1 MNCKNP
7 IHFLCEKGQ
16 CHFAKNILEK
26 LDLSYVSKE
35 YVTSIGC
42 LWGTVGAEIIWA
54 EWASKGA
61 LIASRY
67 KRPWQKLVVR
77 LHRYELHRTTR
88 MKKIRWANVDCVVF
102 VNSELE
108 GTFKELVDS
117 SVPTVTIPNAL
128 DVDRFQLS
136 EITSANSIVS
146 YSVSFSEVKA
156 YHKLIRLIKAAVQL
170 VPDIKLTIAAQK
182 PITDSQQNYHDRCA
196 ELVDMFGLSS
206 VIKFQ
211 YLDVNPNELEVQNNI
226 KELLNS
232 HNAVISYSDIESF
245 HYSFAEGLLSGLQG
259 FCRGWGEI
267 SLKEFWDNWI
277 YENEED
283 FLTAIVEWANTSVS
297 ERERIALENRKY
309 VINSF
314 SADSVAKK
322 FRELF
327 RSL

>member
-1 MNCKNP
+1 MNSNP
-7 IHFLCEKGQ
+7 TIHFLCEKGH
-16 CHFAKNILEK
+16 CHFAKNILKK
-26 LDLSYVSKE
+26 LDLLCISKE
-35 YVTSIGC
+35 YVTKIGC

-54 EWASKGA
+54 EWASNGA

-77 LHRYELHRTTR
+77 LHKYELYRSKR
-88 MKKIRWANVDCVVF
+88 MKRIRWANVDCVIF

-108 GTFKELVDS
+108 ATFKELVDR

-136 EITSANSIVS
+136 EITAANSIVS
-146 YSVSFSEVKA
+146 YSITFSEVKA
-156 YHKLIRLIKAAVQL
+156 YHKLIQLIKAAVQL
-170 VPDIKLTIAAQK
+170 VPDIKLTIAAQR
-182 PITDSQQNYHDRCA
+182 PITESQQNYHDRCA
-196 ELVDMFGLSS
+196 ELVDMLDLSS
-206 VIKFQ
+206 VVKFQ
-211 YLDVNPNELEVQNNI
+211 YLEINPNELEVQNNI
-226 KELLNS
+226 KKLLKT

-283 FLTAIVEWANTSVS
+283 FLSAIVEWANTSVS
-297 ERERIALENRKY
+297 ERKRIALENRKY